1 MEMEKMKALESSFR
15 KIYSQNSKD
24 FPYNVQLLNTIKSFR
39 KTHDGKLFFD
49 LLLTEIAFIPHPE
62 KLYPPKTFS
71 DLKKLYFAVENSQ
84 IDELKKNC
92 YHYYVLKDW
101 NMDEKFSCDVFIP
114 IIYRKLMDS
123 YWYLDRMRFQD
134 AFSSLCTPNLI
145 PNFPEKILNSFY
157 FLSGE
162 RGPQMTVAYI
172 SLMSLPLDT
181 DEKLNLYMSALIKV
195 DIPSAYS
202 FLKCCFIL
210 KVTFFEKI
218 IEHCLSTPQSTKWI
232 LELPFTKE
240 EEEQLISYL
249 KKASHALSKK
259 ILFIYLINKGKRI
272 EAIELSKSIGSDF
285 SKSIEI
291 ADFIKGLNK
300 SLLPVEK
307 KIIL

>member
-1 MEMEKMKALESSFR
+1 MEIKMKTLESSFN

-24 FPYNVQLLNTIKSFR
+24 FPYNVQLLNTIKNFR
-39 KTHDGKLFFD
+39 KIHNGKLFFD
-49 LLLTEIAFIPHPE
+49 LLLTEIAFVSKPE
-62 KLYPPKTFS
+62 KLYPPKTLS
-71 DLKKLYFAVENSQ
+71 DLKKLYFAIENSK

-101 NMDEKFSCDVFIP
+101 NMDEKFSNDVFIP

-134 AFSSLCTPNLI
+134 AFSSLCTPNLV

-162 RGPQMTVAYI
+162 RGSHMTVAYA

-195 DIPSAYS
+195 DIPSAYF
-202 FLKCCFIL
+202 FLKCCL
-210 KVTFFEKI
+210 TSKVIFFEKI
-218 IEHCLSTPQSTKWI
+218 IEHCLSTPQSIKWI

-240 EEEQLISYL
+240 EEEQLINYL
-249 KKASHALSKK
+249 KKISHTLSKK

-272 EAIELSKSIGSDF
+272 EAIELSKSVGSDF

-291 ADFIKGLNK
+291 ADFLKGLDK
-300 SLLPVEK
+300 SLLPIEK
-307 KIIL
+307 KIIY